1 MEKLKQIG
9 KEILLFFT
17 SKEVIK
23 GLLKMTALV
32 VVLLFVVFKSLKLY
46 TNHGQKIEVE
56 ELIGMDLHDAQK
68 LAEDRGFK
76 VKIADSLFLV
86 DRKPNEV
93 VNQNPSAGSFVKENR
108 TIYLTITKKS
118 ADMRKLPG
126 LVGNYDY
133 DQYVKKLKRLSIECS
148 IKEKIYDG
156 RQEQNSILYLV
167 IDGKEVT
174 QADLNAGVRVPMGSK
189 IEAVVTYRYSE
200 TTDSP
205 NLTCRTLD
213 EVEFLLQSL
222 DLKIGEILED
232 GEITD
237 RQSAYIYQQ
246 SPEYQPGNLVIKDTP
261 FTLYIRQ
268 TKSDNCQ

>member
-93 VNQNPSAGSFVKENR
+93 VNQNPSAGS
-108 TIYLTITKKS
+108 L
-118 ADMRKLPG
+118 
-126 LVGNYDY
+126 
-133 DQYVKKLKRLSIECS
+133 
-148 IKEKIYDG
+148 
-156 RQEQNSILYLV
+156 
-167 IDGKEVT
+167 
-174 QADLNAGVRVPMGSK
+174 
-189 IEAVVTYRYSE
+189 
-200 TTDSP
+200 
-205 NLTCRTLD
+205 
-213 EVEFLLQSL
+213 
-222 DLKIGEILED
+222 
-232 GEITD
+232 
-237 RQSAYIYQQ
+237 
-246 SPEYQPGNLVIKDTP
+246 
-261 FTLYIRQ
+261 
-268 TKSDNCQ
+268 